1 MPKAEDRPIRI
12 RWDVDESLSER
23 AQAVQIGLALMLAT
37 RTTSMRELTALLRE
51 GGPQAE
57 RLRKGL
63 NLWHGDPAD
72 TPAQRLHISRLEL
85 LDRFGTTL
93 SGIGRPSGKSHRFS
107 TGIMECVECGRWGY
121 VASDTAPRSC
131 PWTRGCD
138 GGVLKVPASGTDI
151 EVL

>member
-37 RTTSMRELTALLRE
+37 RTTSMRE
-51 GGPQAE
+51 
-57 RLRKGL
+57 RLRAGL

-72 TPAQRLHISRLEL
+72 TPTQRLHISRLEL

-121 VASDTAPRSC
+121 VASDTAPRAC